1 MEKRLYRIKNRQAM
15 LGGVSQGLAEYF
27 NIDVTLIRVLFVL
40 LFFTPFPSGFTYFIL
55 WAVLPIKYEY
65 GFAGAGDSPDFN
77 SNDNINFQ
85 TGGEPHLN
93 STNMS
98 RHNQNNNLV
107 GGAVLIIL
115 GIIFSFKT
123 FFHINLWHY
132 IGQMWPLILVGLGV
146 WLIVRDRKDDNF
158 TNFTNNDSSSNL

>member
-27 NIDVTLIRVLFVL
+27 NIDVTLIRVVFVL
-40 LFFTPFPSGFTYFIL
+40 LFFTPVPAFFAYFIL
-55 WAVLPIKYEY
+55 WVVLPVKYDY
-65 GFAGAGDSPDFN
+65 GFAGVGDSQAF
-77 SNDNINFQ
+77 
-85 TGGEPHLN
+85 N
-93 STNMS
+93 STNDISQNSNFTFMS
-98 RHNQNNNLV
+98 SHNQKNNLV

-123 FFHINLWHY
+123 FFHINLFRY
-132 IGQMWPLILVGLGV
+132 IGQMWPLILIGIGV
-146 WLIVRDRKDDNF
+146 WLIIRDRKDDNF

>member
-1 MEKRLYRIKNRQAM
+1 MEKKLYRIKNNQSM
-15 LGGVSQGLAEYF
+15 LGGVSQGLADYF

-40 LFFTPFPSGFTYFIL
+40 LFFTPFPSIITYFIL
-55 WAVLPIKYEY
+55 WLVLPEKYNFGMANGGTY
-65 GFAGAGDSPDFN
+65 QDFN
-77 SNDNINFQ
+77 ANDINSNQN
-85 TGGEPHLN
+85 LN

-98 RHNQNNNLV
+98 KQSQNNNLV

>member
-40 LFFTPFPSGFTYFIL
+40 LFFTPFPSVFTYFIL
-55 WAVLPIKYEY
+55 WAVLPTKYDY
-65 GFAGAGDSPDFN
+65 GFAGAEVNQDFN

-85 TGGEPHLN
+85 SGGEPSSN

-98 RHNQNNNLV
+98 RHNQNNNLI
-107 GGAVLIIL
+107 GGAVLII
-115 GIIFSFKT
+115 F
-123 FFHINLWHY
+123 
-132 IGQMWPLILVGLGV
+132 
-146 WLIVRDRKDDNF
+146 DN
-158 TNFTNNDSSSNL
+158 